1 MQFLNL
7 ILVRYL
13 ILYIFLVLSLLL
25 SLCPYYYYC
34 FQKFLFFYE
43 SASKVAKKE
52 YDFYK
57 LRGYKNGP
65 VFSQVWGDYTK
76 ERTLFD
82 NEATK
87 QYTENGSEIID
98 LTLAD
103 KIGCFIKTCTED
115 ELSGITHSMNIW
127 RSKRDRILS
136 GEYQVDLEDKDF
148 TSDDA
153 EIINNIVSAYS
164 KEFIQNVKV
173 LPIKNKIF
181 LLSKKNAAV
190 LTPVQMDTLQE
201 LANESSL
208 ENPVYV
214 NIDESGRLL
223 VD

>member
-1 MQFLNL
+1 MIYSDN
-7 ILVRYL
+7 RK
-13 ILYIFLVLSLLL
+13 LVLSGWLKENDYSSYVVPLKL
-25 SLCPYYYYC
+25 
-34 FQKFLFFYE
+34 QKFLFFYE

-103 KIGCFIKTCTED
+103 KIGFFIKTCTED